1 MLMDSL
7 AVYGLTPSVLQVLIV
22 AGVVL
27 VIIGMYWHYIL
38 AGSAVLF
45 TLFVF
50 ASGNTNTDTPVEPTK
65 SVIAS
70 KPIEQVEQV
79 ETEKQRWHRQFME
92 DCITIT
98 ENSKETCENIWND
111 RMMDES
117 HLEVNPEAELSNAS
131 YKKTKRRFL

>member
-7 AVYGLTPSVLQVLIV
+7 AHYGLTPSVLQVLIV
-22 AGVVL
+22 IGVVL

-50 ASGNTNTDTPVEPTK
+50 VSGNTVATAKHQPDEPV
-65 SVIAS
+65 VAV
-70 KPIEQVEQV
+70 KPVQV

-92 DCITIT
+92 DCTTVT

-111 RMMDES
+111 RIMEES
-117 HLEVNPEAELSNAS
+117 HLEVNPDAELSNAS
-131 YKKTKRRFL
+131 YKRKGKFL

>member
-7 AVYGLTPSVLQVLIV
+7 ARYGLTPSVLQVLIV

-50 ASGNTNTDTPVEPTK
+50 ASGNTVTTANHEPDEPV
-65 SVIAS
+65 VAV
-70 KPIEQVEQV
+70 KPVQI

-92 DCITIT
+92 DCTT
-98 ENSKETCENIWND
+98 VAENSKETCDNIWND
-111 RMMDES
+111 RMMEES
-117 HLEVNPEAELSNAS
+117 HLEVNPDAELSNAS

>member
-7 AVYGLTPSVLQVLIV
+7 ARYGLTPSVLQVLIV

-45 TLFVF
+45 TLIVF
-50 ASGNTNTDTPVEPTK
+50 ASGNTVTTANHEPDEPV
-65 SVIAS
+65 VAV
-70 KPIEQVEQV
+70 KPV

-92 DCITIT
+92 DCTT
-98 ENSKETCENIWND
+98 VAENSK
-111 RMMDES
+111 
-117 HLEVNPEAELSNAS
+117 
-131 YKKTKRRFL
+131 